1 MSQDHLEMKAKEEI
15 VDSQAIKVPKVPQVS
30 QARKELMS
38 VYTIFF
44 YILLCYLFVNMDKIY
59 SIIRAQPEKMV
70 YQGLKEGPET
80 EGCPDQL
87 EVPVFQETL
96 DPKASSDLLVL

>member
-30 QARKELMS
+30 QARKELM
-38 VYTIFF
+38 
-44 YILLCYLFVNMDKIY
+44 
-59 SIIRAQPEKMV
+59 AQPEKMV